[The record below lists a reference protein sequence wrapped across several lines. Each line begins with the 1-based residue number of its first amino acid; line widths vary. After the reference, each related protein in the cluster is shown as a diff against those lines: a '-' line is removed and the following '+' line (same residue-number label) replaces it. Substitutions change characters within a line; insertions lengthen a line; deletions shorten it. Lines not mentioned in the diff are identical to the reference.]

1 MKKEL
6 ELAQSG
12 IKECQDGFEIIQSD
26 KVLIKHTIDCP
37 FAYIGQGKEDIKMYR
52 GNFSFKD
59 YISSRLPLSKFEI
72 NDNTIDLYFDNEKIL
87 SINVVIKNSDVELEF
102 TRHVEKFNR
111 IWIRINADKEEKI
124 YGCGEQMTYF
134 NLRGKNFPLWTSEPG
149 VGRNKNTYVTWCSDR
164 DGMAGGDYYN
174 TNFPQPTFISSNKYF
189 MHVHSTAY
197 MDFNFKNDNFHELEI
212 WEIPSKI
219 TIKSANTY
227 LELVKKVSDLFGRS
241 YEMPEWINDGVILGV
256 QGGTELVLNKVNS
269 AIEKGLKV
277 NGIWAQDWQGKRI
290 TSFGKRLNWNWEW
303 NEKEYPNLDKE
314 IVKLNERGIRFLGY
328 INPYVVNEGSLYKEA
343 LEKDY
348 LAKTLNNEVYLVD
361 FGEFDCGIVDF
372 TNPEA
377 FEWFKD
383 VIKTNMI
390 DFNLS
395 GWMADFSEYL
405 PYDVKLFNNQDGM
418 LAHNDWPRL
427 WAKANYEAITEKG
440 KQDEIMFFMRAGFS
454 GMQKYCPVL
463 WAGDQ
468 SVDFT
473 YDDGLATTIPAALS
487 SGMSGM
493 GISHSDIGG
502 YTSLYENK
510 RSKELFMRWADAS
523 AFTPVMRTH
532 EGNRPSDNHQFD
544 DDEETLMHLVKM
556 VDIFVALK
564 PYMRDVIR
572 EYTNTG
578 VPAQRPLFMHYEEDI
593 NSYDIRYE
601 YLLGKD
607 LLVAPVLDEGVSEW
621 DVYLPEDEWI
631 HLWSKEE
638 YNGGNIRVKAPI
650 GQPPVF
656 YRKDSDYKSLFD
668 LIK

>member
-1 MKKEL
+1 MIKEL
-6 ELAQSG
+6 KIKKNG
-12 IKECQDGFEIIQSD
+12 IRECEDGFEIIQNE
-26 KVLIKHTIDCP
+26 KILVKHSLDCP
-37 FAYIGQGKEDIKMYR
+37 FVYIGQGKEDIKMYR
-52 GNFSFKD
+52 GNFKFND
-59 YISSRLPLSKFEI
+59 YISARLPLSKFEI
-72 NDNTIDLYFDNEKIL
+72 NENIINLYFGEEKVISISVIENEDNL
-87 SINVVIKNSDVELEF
+87 ELLFNNYTE
-102 TRHVEKFNR
+102 RFNR
-111 IWIRINADKEEKI
+111 IWLRLEAVKDEKI

-149 VGRNKNTYVTWCSDR
+149 VGRNKNTEITFKSDR

-174 TNFPQPTFISSNKYF
+174 TNFPQPTFVSSNKYF
-189 MHVHSTAY
+189 IHVHSTAY
-197 MDFNFKNDNFHELEI
+197 MDFNFKNDEFHELEI

-219 TIKSANTY
+219 TIKSADTFIN
-227 LELVKKVSDLFGRS
+227 LVKKISDFFGRS
-241 YEMPEWINDGVILGV
+241 YLVPQWVNDGVILGV
-256 QGGTELVLNKVNS
+256 QGGTELVLEKVNA

-277 NGIWAQDWQGKRI
+277 SGIWAQDWQGKRI
-290 TSFGKRLNWNWEW
+290 TSFGKRLNWNWKW

-328 INPYVVNEGSLYKEA
+328 VNPYVVYEGSLYNEA

-348 LAKTLNNEVYLVD
+348 LAKTSNDETYLVD

-377 FEWFKD
+377 FEWFKK
-383 VIKTNMI
+383 VIKKNMI

-405 PYDVKLFNNQDGM
+405 PYDVKLFNGQEGM

-427 WAKANYEAITEKG
+427 WAKANYEAVIEKG

-502 YTSLYENK
+502 YTSMYGNK
-510 RSKELFMRWADAS
+510 RSKELFMRWTDAS
-523 AFTPVMRTH
+523 AFTPIMRTH
-532 EGNRPSDNHQFD
+532 EGNRPYDCHQFD
-544 DDEETLMHLVKM
+544 TDDETLMHLVKM
-556 VDIFVALK
+556 VDVFVALK
-564 PYMRDVIR
+564 PYIR
-572 EYTNTG
+572 NVMEEYTTTG
-578 VPAQRPLFMHYEEDI
+578 IPAQRPIFMHYEEDEKA
-593 NSYDIRYE
+593 YDIRYE

-607 LLVAPVLDEGVSEW
+607 ILVAPVLDEDVSEW
-621 DVYLPEDEWI
+621 DVYLPKDEWI
-631 HLWSKEE
+631 HLWTGKQ
-638 YNGGNIRVKAPI
+638 YNGGDIKISAPI
-650 GQPPVF
+650 GKPPVF
-656 YRKDSDYKSLFD
+656 YRKKSEYKTLFET
-668 LIK
+668 LR

>member
-1 MKKEL
+1 MITAVKSIIRTIEK
-6 ELAQSG
+6 
-12 IKECQDGFEIIQSD
+12 GFEIVQND
-26 KVLIKHTIDCP
+26 KVIIRHTEEVP
-37 FAYIGQGKEDIKMYR
+37 FMYAGCGEEDITMYR
-52 GNFSFKD
+52 GNFKFND
-59 YISSRLPLSKFEI
+59 YISDRSPLSKFEI
-72 NDNTIDLYFDNEKIL
+72 NENTIDLYYQNEKAI
-87 SINVVIKNSDVELEF
+87 SVVVNECEDEFELEF
-102 TRHVEKFNR
+102 IKHTEKYNR
-111 IWIRINADKEEKI
+111 MWIRVAASQEEKI

-174 TNFPQPTFISSNKYF
+174 TNFPQPTFVSSEKYF
-189 MHVHSTAY
+189 LHVHSTAY
-197 MDFNFKNDNFHELEI
+197 MDFNFRNDNFHELQI
-212 WEIPSKI
+212 WEVPAKI
-219 TIKSANTY
+219 IVKTANTY
-227 LELVKKVSDLFGRS
+227 LNLVKKVSDFFGRS
-241 YEMPEWINDGVILGV
+241 YEVPEWVNDGVILGV
-256 QGGTELVLNKVNS
+256 QGGTELVLDKVNS
-269 AIEKGLKV
+269 AIDKGLKV
-277 NGIWAQDWQGKRI
+277 SGIWAQDWQGKRI
-290 TSFGKRLNWNWEW
+290 TSFGKRLDWNWVW
-303 NEKEYPNLDKE
+303 NEEEYPNLDKE

-328 INPYVVNEGSLYKEA
+328 INPYVVYEGSLYKEA
-343 LEKDY
+343 LEKGY
-348 LAKTLNNEVYLVD
+348 LATNLNDKTYLVD

-372 TNPEA
+372 TDPEA

-383 VIKTNMI
+383 VIKKNMI

-405 PYDVKLFNNQDGM
+405 PYDVKLKSGQDGM

-427 WAKANYEAITEKG
+427 WAKANYEAVCERG

-473 YDDGLATTIPAALS
+473 YDDGLATTIPGALS

-523 AFTPVMRTH
+523 AFTPLMRTH
-532 EGNRPSDNHQFD
+532 EGNRPYDNHQFD
-544 DDEETLMHLVKM
+544 DDDETLMHLVKM
-556 VDIFVALK
+556 VDVFVHLK
-564 PYMRDVIR
+564 PYMRDVIK

-578 VPAQRPLFMHYEEDI
+578 VPAQRPLFMHYEEDEKA
-593 NSYDIRYE
+593 YDIRYE

-607 LLVAPVLDEGVSEW
+607 LLVAPVLDEGVDNW
-621 DVYLPEDEWI
+621 TAYLPNDNWI
-631 HLWSKEE
+631 HLWTGEE
-638 YNGGNIRVKAPI
+638 YGCGEVTVKAPI

-656 YRKDSDYKSLFD
+656 YRKDSNYRELFEG
-668 LIK
+668 LRK